1 MTAGGTIIRHVAS
14 LPGSDG
20 APREVLS
27 AVGSNPEARPPP
39 RAQCRTGGKFK
50 LRIGNGKLSEE
61 KTRDDDWKSCLTEE
75 QLFFLNAWNRT
86 SAYTVAD
93 VFLGKVKICKN
104 PNCRKLFSPRN
115 ARQYCCTRTCGR
127 KFRQRVYSAAY
138 RAKHR
143 TELRAVMYFGRL
155 RYEES
160 LESDPV
166 KYAHHLELKRRANHR
181 CWEKKHPGCRPYKPM
196 LSRRIPDWAVKG
208 QVVVDRGSVFL
219 SGNMSDEQVMAANDF
234 ALQQNAG
241 EERHRP
247 KIKTVF
253 RK

>member
-1 MTAGGTIIRHVAS
+1 M
-14 LPGSDG
+14 
-20 APREVLS
+20 
-27 AVGSNPEARPPP
+27 
-39 RAQCRTGGKFK
+39 
-50 LRIGNGKLSEE
+50 SEE
-61 KTRDDDWKSCLTEE
+61 KNRDDWACCLSLEQQIELYAWSRKPIHDGSGNPPQFPPYELAKEYIARNYKAAIPSLEE
-75 QLFFLNAWNRT
+75 W
-86 SAYTVAD
+86 VAFIARYD
-93 VFLGKVKICKN
+93 VMFNIPAGLKICEN
-104 PNCRKLFSPRN
+104 PNCRKVFTPRD
-115 ARQYCCTRTCGR
+115 ARQHFCTKKCGR
-127 KFRQRVYSAAY
+127 KFRRGVYDAAY
-138 RAKHR
+138 RAKHK
-143 TELRAVMYFGRL
+143 TDLNKNELRALKYFGRL

-166 KYAHHLELKRRANHR
+166 KYAHHLELKRRSNHR

-241 EERHRP
+241 EERHHP